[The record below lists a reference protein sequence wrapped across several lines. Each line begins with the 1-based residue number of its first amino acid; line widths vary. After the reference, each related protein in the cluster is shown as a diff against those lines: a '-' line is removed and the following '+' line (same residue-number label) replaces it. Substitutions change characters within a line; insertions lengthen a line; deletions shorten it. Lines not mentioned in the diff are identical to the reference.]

1 MINFKKL
8 NGLIPAVIQDQKT
21 REVLMVGF
29 MNEEA
34 LNKTQATQ
42 EVWFWSRTK
51 QRLWKKGETSGNVLQ
66 VCEMRTD
73 CDEDTL
79 LVLVKPAG
87 PTCHTGR
94 RSCFGEESRGL
105 GFLGAL
111 ERLLEI
117 RKKELPQNS
126 YTTSLFKG
134 GLSAILDKVEEESAE
149 VIQAARQE
157 TKQRLIEESADLFY
171 HLTVLLAQKELSL
184 EDVMQELEK
193 RNS

>member
-1 MINFKKL
+1 
-8 NGLIPAVIQDQKT
+8 
-21 REVLMVGF
+21 MVGF